1 MRMVEYIYDFVRLS
15 SLPQA
20 VGRPRSADED
30 RKLHGLRTLL
40 ESRPG
45 APGVR
50 RWNRLSVTWEGRLV
64 RESQAVRV
72 IIVEASAGGF
82 LVRTAAPLIKE
93 DRWELRI
100 ESAGRPPVVFPCRVA
115 WASLRGRA
123 GLAMTEQPYLP
134 VEQRPASARA

>member
-15 SLPQA
+15 SLPST
-20 VGRPRSADED
+20 VGRPRSADEE

-50 RWNRLSVTWEGRLV
+50 RWNRMAVTWEGRLV
-64 RESQAVRV
+64 GPQSEVRV
-72 IIVEASAGGF
+72 IVVEASAGGF
-82 LVRTAAPLIKE
+82 LVRTAMPLTRD

-100 ESAGRPPVVFPCRVA
+100 ESDGRPPVVFPCRVA
-115 WASLRGRA
+115 WASLRGRS
-123 GLAMTEQPYLP
+123 GLAIVEQPYLP
-134 VEQRPASARA
+134 VGPHARA

>member
-15 SLPQA
+15 SLPST
-20 VGRPRSADED
+20 VGRPRSADEE
-30 RKLHGLRTLL
+30 RKLHGLRSLL

-50 RWNRLSVTWEGRLV
+50 RWNRLTVTWEGRLV
-64 RESQAVRV
+64 GPASQLRV
-72 IIVEASAGGF
+72 IIIEASAGGF
-82 LVRTAAPLIKE
+82 LVRTAMPLVKE

-100 ESAGRPPVVFPCRVA
+100 QSGEHPPVVFPCRVA

-123 GLAMTEQPYLP
+123 GLAIAEQPYLP
-134 VEQRPASARA
+134 VEHRSPLARA